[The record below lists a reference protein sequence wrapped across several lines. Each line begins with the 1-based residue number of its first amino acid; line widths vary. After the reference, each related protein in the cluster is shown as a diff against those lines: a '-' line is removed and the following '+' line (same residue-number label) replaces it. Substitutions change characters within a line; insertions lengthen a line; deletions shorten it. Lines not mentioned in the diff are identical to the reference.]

1 MKQRIAKTSIVS
13 AATVLVVCFSAGAF
27 AQQSPEETAIK
38 YRQGV
43 MRVIG
48 WNFSP
53 MGAMVKGEKPLD
65 KAVFARNAARIEAV
79 STMSLEGFIP
89 DSDLGET
96 KAKIDIWNKPDKFK
110 GAMEK
115 MQKEVTKLAQVS
127 KTGDEAAMKTQFG
140 EVGKTCK
147 GCHDNFRAK

>member
-1 MKQRIAKTSIVS
+1 MNQRIAKTSIVT
-13 AATVLVVCFSAGAF
+13 ALVVCFSAGAF

-43 MRVIG
+43 MRVMSC
-48 WNFSP
+48 NLMP
-53 MGAMVKGEKPLD
+53 MGAMVKGVKPFD
-65 KAVFARNAARIEAV
+65 KAIFARNAARMEAV
-79 STMSLEGFIP
+79 STMPAEGFIP

-115 MQKEVTKLAQVS
+115 MQKEVAKLAQVS
-127 KTGDEAAMKTQFG
+127 KAGDEAAMKTQFG
-140 EVGKTCK
+140 EVGKACK
-147 GCHDNFRAK
+147 GCHDDFQKK

>member
-1 MKQRIAKTSIVS
+1 MNRRIAKISIVT
-13 AATVLVVCFSAGAF
+13 ALVACFSAGAF

-43 MRVIG
+43 MRVMG
-48 WNFSP
+48 WNFGP
-53 MGAMVKGEKPLD
+53 MGAMVKGDKPFD
-65 KAVFARNAARIEAV
+65 KAIFARNVARIEAV
-79 STMSLEGFIP
+79 STMPMEGFIP

-115 MQKEVTKLAQVS
+115 MQKEVAKLAQAS
-127 KTGDEAAMKTQFG
+127 KAGDEAAMKTQFG
-140 EVGKTCK
+140 EVGKACK
-147 GCHDNFRAK
+147 GCHDDFRKK